1 MANAAGI
8 NLALLVCRHL
18 SKQTEGFY
26 DAQAVYLDDGCRVA
40 LRIYGDAVRARAH
53 RSSDRSF
60 LLPEFGDV
68 EAWEPVC
75 RRLS

>member
-1 MANAAGI
+1 
-8 NLALLVCRHL
+8 
-18 SKQTEGFY
+18 
-26 DAQAVYLDDGCRVA
+26 